1 MTASPSHEITEWLA
15 AWNEGDQQALD
26 QLIPLVYEEM
36 RRIAHRYLRREQ
48 AGHSLQT
55 TALAHEAFLKLT
67 EGAAVTWQDRTHFF
81 AVCANVMRRLLVDLA
96 RERQSQKQ
104 GGGALHVD
112 LEEALSLTEERD
124 GSLLALN
131 DALDALAQQDA
142 RKSRVIE
149 LRYFVGLSVEET
161 AEVLKVSPD
170 TIMRDWRLA
179 KAWLLQQLS
188 NADGRT

>member
-48 AGHSLQT
+48 VGHSLQT

-67 EGAAVTWQDRTHFF
+67 EGATVTWQDRTHFF
-81 AVCANVMRRLLVDLA
+81 AVCASVMRRLLIDLA
-96 RERQSQKQ
+96 RERQAQKH
-104 GGGALHVD
+104 GGGALQVD
-112 LEEALSLTEERD
+112 LEEALTLTEERD
-124 GSLLALN
+124 GNLLALN
-131 DALDALAQQDA
+131 DALEALAQQDA

-170 TIMRDWRLA
+170 TVMRDWRLA

-188 NADGRT
+188 NVPQPV

>member
-1 MTASPSHEITEWLA
+1 MTASQPHEITEWLA

-48 AGHSLQT
+48 PGHSLQT

-67 EGAAVTWQDRTHFF
+67 EGAPVTWQNRAHFF
-81 AVCANVMRRLLVDLA
+81 AVCASVMRRLLIDLA
-96 RERQSQKQ
+96 RERQAQKH
-104 GGGALHVD
+104 GGGALRVD
-112 LEEALSLTEERD
+112 LEEALTLAEERD

-131 DALDALAQQDA
+131 DALDLLAQQDA

-161 AEVLKVSPD
+161 AEVLKVSTD
-170 TIMRDWRLA
+170 TVMRDWRLA

-188 NADGRT
+188 IA